1 MTVSEEKM
9 LTWCRTLLGANP
21 AAPKMTLEQY
31 LSAIP
36 RLDSLVAVPR
46 GTPVLVRGDVDAKPG
61 PNIGDGDERLRSMV
75 QTLRYGINL
84 GWKQIVFG
92 HIGRKPEGSLSAV
105 AARLGGLLCQ
115 DVPLVRDWLDEGT
128 TAIRPDAAKA
138 ILNAPPGSVL
148 VLENTRRYAIERA
161 LWDAQPSALPKLAP
175 QLTRLANEFGEKVA
189 SVYVN
194 EALSAGSLDS
204 STTIVPA
211 AMDRVALG
219 SYVAAEFD
227 GPMRRCLKTELVI
240 FSGLKI
246 DKLDDLQAMIDR
258 GTIRWVFAAGS
269 LAMAL
274 KKGAGQLDHAEVGLG
289 LQEDP
294 AQSDKP
300 FFISPERIDQARH
313 MVAEGRKKGIQF
325 VLPVDFVLQDG
336 RVADSV
342 GKGEQQ
348 FDVGPKTSE
357 FFERKVGEFIEASKP
372 AIAAG
377 RTPVAFHNGVFGMFE
392 DPRFEQGTR
401 RFVAQLKRMKDAG
414 IDVYVG
420 GGEGGKALERYGQ
433 PDWVTHCFTA
443 GGTVLNALGS
453 APVPYL
459 QALAMAAEDGK

>member
-21 AAPKMTLEQY
+21 TAPKKTLEQY

-36 RLDSLVAVPR
+36 RLESLASVPG

-75 QTLRYGINL
+75 KTLRYGIDR

-105 AARLGGLLCQ
+105 AARLGGLLSQ
-115 DVPLVRDWLDEGT
+115 DVPLVRDWLDEAT
-128 TAIRPDAAKA
+128 TTIRPDAAKA
-138 ILNAPPGSVL
+138 VVDAKPGSVL
-148 VLENTRRYAIERA
+148 VLENTRRYAIERV
-161 LWDAQPSALPKLAP
+161 LWDVQPSDLSKLAP
-175 QLTRLANEFGEKVA
+175 QLTRLANEFAQKVA

-211 AMDRVALG
+211 AMDRAALG

-274 KKGAGQLDHAEVGLG
+274 KKGAGQLDRAEVGLG

-294 AQSDKP
+294 AHSDKP

-313 MVAEGRKKGIQF
+313 MVAEGRKKAIQF
-325 VLPVDFVLQDG
+325 VLPIDFVLQDG

-357 FFERKVGEFIEASKP
+357 FFEHKVGEFIEASKS

-377 RTPVAFHNGVFGMFE
+377 RAPVVFHNGVFGMFE

-414 IDVYVG
+414 IEVYVG
-420 GGEGGKALERYGQ
+420 GGEGGKALEKYGQ

-459 QALAMAAEDGK
+459 QALAMAAEHAK